1 MKISR
6 AVNKGGRMR
15 ILRVGDKVRVI
26 TDSSIFTKKGEIDII
41 QEAEYNPN
49 GERMDYVLF
58 RNGAWF
64 HNEDL
69 EFISED
75 KGETLIK
82 LCREEGIL

>member
-6 AVNKGGRMR
+6 VINKGDKIK
-15 ILRVGDKVRVI
+15 ILRVGDKVRVV
-26 TDSSIFTKKGEIDII
+26 TDGAIFTKKGTIDII

-49 GERMDYVLF
+49 GEQMYYSLF
-58 RNGAWF
+58 HSGAWF

-75 KGETLIK
+75 QGETLIK
-82 LCREEGIL
+82 LCREEA